1 MKKLYI
7 FLVVFLIGYTSYS
20 QDYTLTVNYSVSI
33 PTGDILDIMKSASP
47 QGFDVT
53 YRKFIGDHLMVGGM
67 TGMALFYHQFT
78 GTTNIPKYNL
88 DITGT
93 QNRYFYSVPIMANV
107 GYNFIN
113 DQTPG
118 LKPFI
123 GLNIGTYYASQQ
135 YDYGVNQFSSN
146 NWSFG
151 VAPELGVMA
160 NINSLNL
167 TLSGR
172 YNYGTPQLNKI
183 TDSKISLSYFSINFG
198 IGFCSN

>member
-1 MKKLYI
+1 MKKIIMIIL
-7 FLVVFLIGYTSYS
+7 VFLIGYTSYS
-20 QDYTLTVNYSVSI
+20 QDYTITVNYNVSI
-33 PTGDILDIMKSASP
+33 PTGDILNIMKSTSP

-53 YRKFIGDHLMVGGM
+53 YRKFIGDHLTVGGM
-67 TGMALFYHQFT
+67 AGMALFFHQFT
-78 GTTNIPKYNL
+78 GTTHVTKYNL
-88 DITGT
+88 DVTGT

-107 GYNFIN
+107 GYSFID

-123 GLNIGTYYASQQ
+123 GLNLGTYYVSQQ

-151 VAPELGVMA
+151 VAPEIGIMA
-160 NINSLNL
+160 NINSFNMMI
-167 TLSGR
+167 SGR
-172 YNYGTPQLNKI
+172 YNYGTPQMNKI

-198 IGFCSN
+198 IGFCSF

>member
-7 FLVVFLIGYTSYS
+7 LLIVVLTGYTSYS
-20 QDYTLTVNYSVSI
+20 QDYVVTVNYNVSI
-33 PTGDILDIMKSASP
+33 PSGDILNLMKSTSP

-53 YRKFIGDHLMVGGM
+53 YRKFLGDHFMVGGM
-67 TGMALFYHQFT
+67 AGMALFYHQFT
-78 GTTNIPKYNL
+78 GTINIPKYNL
-88 DITGT
+88 DVTGV
-93 QNRYFYSVPIMANV
+93 QNRYFYSVPIMANL
-107 GYNFIN
+107 GYSFTN

-123 GLNIGTYYASQQ
+123 GLNIGTYFVSQQ
-135 YDYGVNQFSSN
+135 YDYGVSQFNSN

-151 VAPELGVMA
+151 VAPELGIMA

-167 TLSGR
+167 TFSGR

-183 TDSKISLSYFSINFG
+183 TGDKTSLSYFSINFG
-198 IGFCSN
+198 IGFCGN